1 MRLEEIK
8 TEVEIPEGVQI
19 TQNGI
24 ELTVKGSRGELKRI
38 FENPRVEIKIEGN
51 KVLISRSKPSRR
63 DKAIIFTYRT
73 HIRNMI
79 EGVTNGFKYELKVC
93 STHFPMNVAFNN
105 GTLTVKNF
113 YGEKAARTLVVDAN
127 VKVNVKDKI
136 IELESNNKET
146 AGMVASN
153 IEQMTRITNRDRRIF
168 QDGIFIISKSG
179 KAIK

>member
-1 MRLEEIK
+1 
-8 TEVEIPEGVQI
+8 
-19 TQNGI
+19 
-24 ELTVKGSRGELKRI
+24 
-38 FENPRVEIKIEGN
+38 
-51 KVLISRSKPSRR
+51 
-63 DKAIIFTYRT
+63 
-73 HIRNMI
+73 
-79 EGVTNGFKYELKVC
+79 
-93 STHFPMNVAFNN
+93 MNVAFNN